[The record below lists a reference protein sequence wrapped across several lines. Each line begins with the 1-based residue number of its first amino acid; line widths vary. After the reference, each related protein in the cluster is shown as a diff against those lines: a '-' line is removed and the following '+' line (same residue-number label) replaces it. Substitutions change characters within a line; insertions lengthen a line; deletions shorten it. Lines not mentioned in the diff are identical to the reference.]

1 MRILLVED
9 DELIGELLVKS
20 LTSQHYTVDFAKDG
34 QEGWDLADL
43 YTYDLILLDLIL
55 PKLDGISF
63 CRRLRAAGNQTPILL
78 LTAQDT
84 STIKVTGLDAG
95 ADDYMAKPFDFQELL
110 ARIRALLRRGG
121 SALPPLL
128 VWNNLQLDPSTC
140 EVTCDGKLLHLTPKE
155 YGLLELFLRNSHRI
169 FSCSALIDHLWSFE
183 EPPTEDTV
191 RSHIKGLRQKLK
203 ASGVNGDPID
213 TVYGIGYR
221 LKPAQVVGK
230 EEAIPEKV
238 ATDASISNQV
248 ESGVT
253 KIWGEVVEKIEER
266 VAVIEQASS
275 KLLQNKANEEIRS
288 KAKLEAHRLAGSLG
302 MFGSDEGSRLAQEIE
317 LLLDNG
323 KVLKPAAKKHLGQV
337 VGALRQELQSLK
349 SGSKSAPLPVEPQAD
364 DRPLL
369 LIIDQDQKFL
379 QELVRESKN
388 QGLRVETAP
397 DAIACRDL
405 IAKNSPNLVLL
416 DLSTTDNPDDSLN
429 LLAELSNRTP
439 PIPVVVFIAEESLLD
454 QVKVTHL
461 GGRGIL
467 QKPVTPSQVLET
479 VNQILQQSQ
488 ATETRVM
495 IVDDD
500 PQILTALQA
509 LLSPWGIKVYTLE
522 NPQRFLEAM
531 QHAEPELLIISME
544 MAGISGTEL
553 CQMARKQPLWASL
566 PILFLTNHND
576 TATRHQIFAAGAD
589 DYINKPIV
597 EPELLAR
604 IFNRLE
610 RTRWLRS
617 LAEIDTLTFVA
628 NRRKSTQELNKYL
641 QWSEAHKKP
650 LSFAIVELDD
660 LKQINYTYGHA
671 VGDRVLCRLGE
682 LLKQTF
688 HSQDVVG
695 RWGGTEFVVG
705 MAGMTKPEAVRR
717 LVEILK
723 KFRQIEFTDTN
734 NQQCHTTFSAA
745 VVTYPQ
751 DGEKLEAL
759 YQAADSVL
767 KQVKAA
773 GRNRVLSS

>member
-20 LTSQHYTVDFAKDG
+20 LTSQHYTVDFAQDG
-34 QEGWDLADL
+34 QEGWDLAEL

-84 STIKVTGLDAG
+84 STIKVKGLDAG
-95 ADDYMAKPFDFQELL
+95 ADDYVAKPFDFQELL

-128 VWNNLQLDPSTC
+128 EWNNLRLDPSTC
-140 EVTCDGKLLHLTPKE
+140 EVTCDEKLLHLTPKE

-203 ASGVNGDPID
+203 ASGVAGDPID

-221 LKPAQVVGK
+221 LKPAQVVDK
-230 EEAIPEKV
+230 EESTTEKV
-238 ATDASISNQV
+238 TANASAASQV

-275 KLLQNKANEEIRS
+275 KLLQNKASEEIRS
-288 KAKLEAHRLAGSLG
+288 KAKLEAHKLVGSLG

-317 LLLDNG
+317 SLLDNG
-323 KVLKPAAKKHLGQV
+323 KALKPAAKKQLGQV
-337 VGALRQELQSLK
+337 VGALRQELQNLK
-349 SGSKSAPLPVEPQAD
+349 SGSKLVSLPVESAAD
-364 DRPLL
+364 DRPLV
-369 LIIDQDQKFL
+369 LIIDQDQKFA
-379 QELVRESKN
+379 EEVAKEINN
-388 QGLRVETAP
+388 QGLRVEIAS
-397 DAIACRDL
+397 DAIASKQL
-405 IAKNSPNLVLL
+405 IAKNSPNFVLL
-416 DLSTTDNPDDSLN
+416 DLSTTDNPDNSLN

-439 PIPVVVFIAEESLLD
+439 PIPVVVLTAEDSLLD
-454 QVKVTHL
+454 RVKVAHL

-467 QKPVTPSQVLET
+467 LKPVTPSQVLET
-479 VNQILQQSQ
+479 VNQTLQQSHT
-488 ATETRVM
+488 TEARVM

-509 LLSPWGIKVYTLE
+509 LLSPWGIKVYTLDD
-522 NPQRFLEAM
+522 PQKFLAAM
-531 QHAEPELLIISME
+531 QYAKPELLIIDME
-544 MAGISGTEL
+544 MAGISGVEL
-553 CQMARKQPLWASL
+553 CQIARKQPQWTSL
-566 PILFLTNHND
+566 PILFLTTHND
-576 TATRHQIFAAGAD
+576 TATRHQIFAVGAD

-604 IFNRLE
+604 ILNRLE

-628 NRRKSTQELNKYL
+628 NRRKSTQELNKHL
-641 QWSEAHKKP
+641 QWSETHNKP
-650 LSFAIVELDD
+650 FSLAIVELDD
-660 LKQINYTYGHA
+660 LKQINYTYGHE
-671 VGDRVLCRLGE
+671 VGDRVLSRLGE
-682 LLKQTF
+682 ILKHNF
-688 HSQDVVG
+688 HNQDVVG

-705 MAGMTKPEAVRR
+705 MPVMTKHEAVRR

-723 KFRQIEFTDTN
+723 EFRQIKFTGTN
-734 NQQCHTTFSAA
+734 HQSFHATFSAA
-745 VVTYPQ
+745 VVVYPQ
-751 DGEKLEAL
+751 DGDKLEAL
-759 YQAADSVL
+759 YQAADALL
-767 KQVKAA
+767 KQAKVG
-773 GRNRVLSS
+773 GRNRVF

>member
-1 MRILLVED
+1 MRVLLVED
-9 DELIGELLVKS
+9 DELMGELLVKS

-34 QEGWDLADL
+34 QEGWDLAQL

-63 CRRLRAAGNQTPILL
+63 CRRLRAGGNQTPILL
-78 LTAQDT
+78 LTSQDT
-84 STIKVTGLDAG
+84 STTKVTGLDAG
-95 ADDYMAKPFDFQELL
+95 ADDYVAKPFDFQELL

-128 VWNNLQLDPSTC
+128 EWNNLQLDPSTC

-203 ASGVNGDPID
+203 ASGVKEDPID

-221 LKPAQVVGK
+221 LKPAQVVEK
-230 EEAIPEKV
+230 EQSITEKV
-238 ATDASISNQV
+238 ATDGSVANRV

-253 KIWGEVVEKIEER
+253 RVWGEVVEKIEER
-266 VAVIEQASS
+266 VAVIEQAST
-275 KLLQNKANEEIRS
+275 KLLQNKANEEVRS
-288 KAKLEAHRLAGSLG
+288 KAKLEAHKLAGSLG

-317 LLLDNG
+317 SLLDDG
-323 KVLKPAAKKHLGQV
+323 KTLKPAAKKHLGQV
-337 VGALRQELQSLK
+337 VGALRQELQHLK
-349 SGSKSAPLPVEPQAD
+349 SGSKSELLPIEPQAD
-364 DRPLL
+364 DRPSL
-369 LIIDQDQKFL
+369 LIIDQDQKFVE
-379 QELVRESKN
+379 ELVRESKN
-388 QGLRVETAP
+388 QGLRVETAL
-397 DAIACRDL
+397 DAIAAQQL
-405 IAKNSPNLVLL
+405 IAKNRPNFVLI
-416 DLSTTDNPDDSLN
+416 DLSTANNPDNSLN
-429 LLAELSNRTP
+429 LLAELSNCTP
-439 PIPVVVFIAEESLLD
+439 PVPVVVFTAQDSLLD
-454 QVKVTHL
+454 RVKVAHL

-479 VNQILQQSQ
+479 VNQILQQSH
-488 ATETRVM
+488 ATEARVM

-509 LLSPWGIKVYTLE
+509 LLSPWGIKVYTLD
-522 NPQRFLEAM
+522 NPGRFLEVM
-531 QHAEPELLIISME
+531 QLAEPELLIIDME
-544 MAGISGTEL
+544 MPGTNGMDL
-553 CQMARKQPLWASL
+553 CQIARKEPQWTGI
-566 PILFLTNHND
+566 PILFLTTHND

-604 IFNRLE
+604 ILNRLE

-628 NRRKSTQELNKYL
+628 NRRKSTQELNKYIE
-641 QWSEAHKKP
+641 WSDAHKQP
-650 LSFAIVELDD
+650 LSFAIVALDD
-660 LKQINYTYGHA
+660 LKQINYTYGHLE
-671 VGDRVLCRLGE
+671 GDRVLSRLGE
-682 LLKQTF
+682 LLRQTF

-695 RWGGTEFVVG
+695 RWGGTEFVIG
-705 MAGMTKPEAVRR
+705 MAGMTKPEAARR
-717 LVEILK
+717 LVEVLK
-723 KFRQIEFTDTN
+723 KFQEIGFIDAN
-734 NQQCHTTFSAA
+734 NQTFHATFSAA
-745 VVTYPQ
+745 VVAYPQ
-751 DGEKLEAL
+751 DGKTLEAL
-759 YQAADSVL
+759 YQAGDAVL
-767 KQVKAA
+767 NQAKAA

>member
-34 QEGWDLADL
+34 QEGWDLAEL

-63 CRRLRAAGNQTPILL
+63 CRRLRAGGNQTPILL
-78 LTAQDT
+78 LTSQDT
-84 STIKVTGLDAG
+84 STTKVTGLDAG
-95 ADDYMAKPFDFQELL
+95 ADDYVAKPFDFQELL

-128 VWNNLQLDPSTC
+128 EWNNLRLDPSTC

-203 ASGVNGDPID
+203 ASGVTEDPID

-230 EEAIPEKV
+230 EESITEKV
-238 ATDASISNQV
+238 ANAAVANRV

-253 KIWGEVVEKIEER
+253 KIWEEVVEKIEER

-288 KAKLEAHRLAGSLG
+288 KAKLEAHKLAGSLG

-317 LLLDNG
+317 SLLDNG
-323 KVLKPAAKKHLGQV
+323 KTLKPAAKKHLGQA
-337 VGALRQELQSLK
+337 VGALRQELQNLK
-349 SGSKSAPLPVEPQAD
+349 SGSKSALSPEPQAD
-364 DRPLL
+364 DRPSL
-369 LIIDQDQKFL
+369 LIIDQDQKFV

-388 QGLRVETAP
+388 HGLRVETAP
-397 DAIACRDL
+397 DAIAAQKL
-405 IAKNSPNLVLL
+405 MVKNRPNFVLL
-416 DLSTTDNPDDSLN
+416 DLSTTNNPDNSLN
-429 LLAELSNRTP
+429 LLAELSQRTP
-439 PIPVVVFIAEESLLD
+439 PVPVVVFTAEDSLLD
-454 QVKVTHL
+454 RVKVAHL

-479 VNQILQQSQ
+479 VNQILQQSH
-488 ATETRVM
+488 ATEARVM

-509 LLSPWGIKVYTLE
+509 LLSPWGLKIYTLD
-522 NPQRFLEAM
+522 NPRRFLETM
-531 QHAEPELLIISME
+531 QLAEPELLIIDME
-544 MAGISGTEL
+544 MPGINGIEL
-553 CQMARKQPLWASL
+553 CQIARKEPQWASL
-566 PILFLTNHND
+566 PILFLTTNND
-576 TATRHQIFAAGAD
+576 TATRHQIFAVGAD

-604 IFNRLE
+604 ILNRLE

-628 NRRKSTQELNKYL
+628 NRRKSTQELNKYI
-641 QWSEAHKKP
+641 QWSDAHKQP
-650 LSFAIVELDD
+650 FSFAIVELDD
-660 LKQINYTYGHA
+660 LKQINYTYGHL
-671 VGDRVLCRLGE
+671 VGDRVLSRLGE
-682 LLKQTF
+682 LLKQMF

-695 RWGGTEFVVG
+695 RWGGTEFVIG

-717 LVEILK
+717 LVEVLK
-723 KFRQIEFTDTN
+723 NFRELGFIDTN
-734 NQQCHTTFSAA
+734 NRTFHATFSAA
-745 VVTYPQ
+745 VVAYPQ
-751 DGEKLEAL
+751 DGDKLEAL
-759 YQAADSVL
+759 YQAADAVL
-767 KQVKAA
+767 NQAKAA

>member
-34 QEGWDLADL
+34 QEGWDLAEL

-121 SALPPLL
+121 SVLPPLL
-128 VWNNLQLDPSTC
+128 EWNNLRLDPSTC

-169 FSCSALIDHLWSFE
+169 FSCSSLIDHLWSFE

-203 ASGVNGDPID
+203 ASGIAGDPID

-221 LKPAQVVGK
+221 LKPVQVIDK
-230 EEAIPEKV
+230 EELTTEKV
-238 ATDASISNQV
+238 TADAGVANRV
-248 ESGVT
+248 ENGVT

-275 KLLQNKANEEIRS
+275 KLLLNKASEEIRS
-288 KAKLEAHRLAGSLG
+288 KAKLEAHKLAGSLG

-317 LLLDNG
+317 SLLDNG
-323 KVLKPAAKKHLGQV
+323 KALKPAAKKHLGQV
-337 VGALRQELQSLK
+337 VGALRQELQNLK
-349 SGSKSAPLPVEPQAD
+349 SGSQSAPLPVESVAD

-369 LIIDQDQKFL
+369 LIIDQDQKFV
-379 QELVRESKN
+379 QELVRESKQ

-397 DAIACRDL
+397 DAIASRQL
-405 IAKNSPNLVLL
+405 IAKNSPNFVLL
-416 DLSTTDNPDDSLN
+416 DLSTTDHPDNSLN

-439 PIPVVVFIAEESLLD
+439 PIPVVVLTTEDSLLNR
-454 QVKVTHL
+454 VKVAHL

-467 QKPVTPSQVLET
+467 LKPVTPSQVLET
-479 VNQILQQSQ
+479 VNQTLQQFQ
-488 ATETRVM
+488 AAEARVM

-509 LLSPWGIKVYTLE
+509 LLSPWGIKVYTLD
-522 NPQRFLEAM
+522 NPQRFLAAM
-531 QHAEPELLIISME
+531 QYAKPELLIIDME
-544 MAGISGTEL
+544 MAGISGMEL
-553 CQMARKQPLWASL
+553 CQIARKEPQWTSL
-566 PILFLTNHND
+566 PILFLTTHND

-604 IFNRLE
+604 ILNRLE

-628 NRRKSTQELNKYL
+628 NRRKSTQELNKHL
-641 QWSEAHKKP
+641 QWSEAHQQP
-650 LSFAIVELDD
+650 FSFAILELDY

-671 VGDRVLCRLGE
+671 VGDRVLSRLGE
-682 LLKQTF
+682 MLKQSF

-705 MAGMTKPEAVRR
+705 MPGMTKPEAVRR

-723 KFRQIEFTDTN
+723 EFRQIKFTGTN
-734 NQQCHTTFSAA
+734 NQSFHATFSTA
-745 VVTYPQ
+745 VVAYPQ
-751 DGEKLEAL
+751 DGDKLEAL
-759 YQAADSVL
+759 YQAADAL
-767 KQVKAA
+767 LNQAKAA
-773 GRNRVLSS
+773 GRNRVL